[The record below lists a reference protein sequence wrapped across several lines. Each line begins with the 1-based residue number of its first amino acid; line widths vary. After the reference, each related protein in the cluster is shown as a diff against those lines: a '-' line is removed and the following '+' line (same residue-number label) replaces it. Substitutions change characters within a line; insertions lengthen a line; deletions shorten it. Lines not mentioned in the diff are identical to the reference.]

1 MKKMLVFMLVWM
13 IHISAQSGDTAS
25 ILRSSKGDT
34 VPSVKSPWLS
44 GWLSAL
50 LPGGGQV
57 YTGHYIKAGAFAA
70 LEVSTA
76 LNARFWYSSM
86 QFRTDEIVRL
96 RKEADSI
103 QDATLRY
110 RSLEEVNMNKFGY
123 KRARYN
129 MYNALSWMISGYVY
143 NILDAVN
150 STGCFK
156 SDDERSPL
164 RAGWLAAI
172 PGLGLGQFYNGEVS
186 KAGMVMMVQASLGVI
201 VINEHNLMKRAEDNL
216 NRIAVMSDTTRKEIV
231 QQYYLQDWEAWR
243 GTAKSNRNTYLWYSI
258 FFYLYTIFDAV
269 VDAHL
274 HDYPKKIRAYPDLI
288 PEQQALRLTVDYYF

>member
-1 MKKMLVFMLVWM
+1 MLVWVM
-13 IHISAQSGDTAS
+13 HVSAQTGDTTS
-25 ILRSSKGDT
+25 ILGSLKVDT
-34 VPSVKSPWLS
+34 VPSVKSLWISGGLS
-44 GWLSAL
+44 TL

-57 YTGHYIKAGAFAA
+57 YTGHYLKAGAFVV

-76 LNARFWYSSM
+76 LNAQYWYRSM
-86 QFRTDEIVRL
+86 RSREESMALLRTESLIAEIN
-96 RKEADSI
+96 KDTI
-103 QDATLRY
+103 QKI
-110 RSLEEVNMNKFGY
+110 RSLEEVNMNKYGR

-150 STGCFK
+150 STGYFK

-164 RAGWLAAI
+164 KAGWLAAI
-172 PGLGLGQFYNGEVS
+172 PGLGLGQFYNGEIS

-201 VINEHNLMKRAEDNL
+201 AINEHNLMKKVEDNL
-216 NRIAVMSDTTRKEIV
+216 KRIAAISDSTKKETIE
-231 QQYYLQDWEAWR
+231 QNYLQDWEAWR
-243 GTAKSNRNTYLWYSI
+243 GAASSNRNTYLWYTL
-258 FFYLYTIFDAV
+258 FFYVYTILDAV

-274 HDYPKKIRAYPDLI
+274 HDYPRKIRAYPDLI